1 MKINIATTLLLLAS
15 FIFSGCKE
23 KTAEDIIEENLT
35 TYATAYFNWD
45 FPSANGFATTDAKK
59 WLTLLASQVTEK
71 DISALKDKEEPAKVE
86 IEDIEL
92 YNNDETAKTTIVVS
106 NFLCMDSIG
115 KTPRCCEEEK
125 YEVSAVKKKEGWKF
139 GKPQK
144 VK

>member
-1 MKINIATTLLLLAS
+1 M
-15 FIFSGCKE
+15 
-23 KTAEDIIEENLT
+23 IEENLT

-45 FPSANGFATTDAKK
+45 FPSAKGFATTDTKK

-71 DISALKDKEEPAKVE
+71 DISAIKDKEEPAKVE

-106 NFLCMDSIG
+106 NFLYMDSIG

-125 YEVSAVKKKEGWKF
+125 YEVSAVKEKEGWKF

>member
-45 FPSANGFATTDAKK
+45 FPSAKGFATTDTKK

-71 DISALKDKEEPAKVE
+71 DISAIKDKEEPAKVE

-92 YNNDETAKTTIVVS
+92 YN
-106 NFLCMDSIG
+106 
-115 KTPRCCEEEK
+115 
-125 YEVSAVKKKEGWKF
+125 
-139 GKPQK
+139 PQIRNL
-144 VK
+144 

>member
-1 MKINIATTLLLLAS
+1 MKNNIATTLLLLAS
-15 FIFSGCKE
+15 FIFLGCKE
-23 KTAEDIIEENLT
+23 ETAEDMIEENLT

-45 FPSANGFATTDAKK
+45 FPSANGLATIDAKK

-71 DISALKDKEEPAKVE
+71 DITAIKDKKEPAKVE

-92 YNNDETAKTTIVVS
+92 YNNETAKTTIIVT
-106 NFLCMDSIG
+106 NFLFMDSIG
-115 KTPRCCEEEK
+115 KTPSCCEEEK

-139 GKPQK
+139 GKPQR

>member
-1 MKINIATTLLLLAS
+1 M
-15 FIFSGCKE
+15 
-23 KTAEDIIEENLT
+23 IEENLT

-92 YNNDETAKTTIVVS
+92 YKNDETAKTTIIVT

-115 KTPRCCEEEK
+115 KTPSCCEEEK

-144 VK
+144 VE

>member
-23 KTAEDIIEENLT
+23 ETAEDMIEENLT

-45 FPSANGFATTDAKK
+45 FPSAKGFATTDTKK

-71 DISALKDKEEPAKVE
+71 DISAIKDKEEPAKVE

-106 NFLCMDSIG
+106 NFLCMDSII
-115 KTPRCCEEEK
+115 
-125 YEVSAVKKKEGWKF
+125 
-139 GKPQK
+139 
-144 VK
+144 